1 MGEGLAA
8 DEVRGLRRGRM
19 TGAEQEGE
27 GMLVGEEG
35 KMKKEE
41 QRKEN
46 SAMRT
51 NNRCQRCK

>member
-1 MGEGLAA
+1 
-8 DEVRGLRRGRM
+8 M

-41 QRKEN
+41 QRKE
-46 SAMRT
+46 T
-51 NNRCQRCK
+51 VP